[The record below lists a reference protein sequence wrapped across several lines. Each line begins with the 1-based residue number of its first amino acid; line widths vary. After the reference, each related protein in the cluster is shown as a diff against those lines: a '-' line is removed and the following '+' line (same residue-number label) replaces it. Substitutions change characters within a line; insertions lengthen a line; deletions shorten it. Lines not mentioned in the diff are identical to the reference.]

1 MLQSVDLGGFPLLA
15 FWKSYIGV
23 LEGVDLALMQHFKK
37 GSKLLVLCV
46 EGFGLQ

>member
-1 MLQSVDLGGFPLLA
+1 MWIWEDFHCCHSGNH
-15 FWKSYIGV
+15 IGV